1 MPLPVKFD
9 SVPSVAERSAK
20 VKSVEAS
27 LRVMEIVDAPPAD
40 TDDGDATNDDT
51 VGGVSS
57 TVTAALVDVV
67 LEVPPSRVVVM
78 ITR

>member
-1 MPLPVKFD
+1 M
-9 SVPSVAERSAK
+9 
-20 VKSVEAS
+20 KSVEAS
-27 LRVMEIVDAPPAD
+27 LRVMEIVDTPPAD

-57 TVTAALVDVV
+57 TATAALVDVV
-67 LEVPPSRVVVM
+67 LEVPPSRVVVT

>member
-1 MPLPVKFD
+1 MKFD
-9 SVPSVAERSAK
+9 SVPSVADRSAS

-27 LRVMEIVDAPPAD
+27 LRVMEIVDPPPAD